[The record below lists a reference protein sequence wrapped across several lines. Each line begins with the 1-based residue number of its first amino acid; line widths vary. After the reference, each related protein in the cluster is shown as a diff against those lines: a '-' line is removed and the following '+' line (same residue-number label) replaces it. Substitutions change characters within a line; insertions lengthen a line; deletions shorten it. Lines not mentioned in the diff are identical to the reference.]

1 MDLRKVTE
9 RYLITFYWLGQ
20 SSYNPR
26 MQSPINEEFK
36 SKAVRFLPVI
46 SWAVVTSILS
56 NYVLWDGFQRS
67 YDRGSEMSISCIW
80 YIVEH
85 MMLIAVVSSSI
96 RYGHLLSIVHKDLQ
110 MIQCMLKYKMKI
122 TLNTAT
128 FLGAYKRK
136 IICILGLN
144 LLSIL
149 GGLRQK
155 INLLVSCLYKTQV
168 FIELLVIFHAI
179 FYIGILKMLLKHFGD
194 HTEVLSKQ
202 HLNGFGSQYYEAR
215 AVISQLRLFRRT
227 HYQLQKCAS
236 VIDKYFGWILLT
248 SILYLFYSIV
258 WSLYWAFVYVHM
270 EHTCL
275 NFLRKYEEGKDVRNS
290 RSTLPSAK

>member
-1 MDLRKVTE
+1 MKSSVSNWSVSVMDLRKVTE
-9 RYLITFYWLGQ
+9 RYLITFFWLGQ

-26 MQSPINEEFK
+26 MQSPMNEVFK
-36 SKAVRFLPVI
+36 SKVVSFLPVI
-46 SWAVVTSILS
+46 SWAVATSILS
-56 NYVLWDGFQRS
+56 IYVLWDCFQRS
-67 YDRGSEMSISCIW
+67 YDRGSEMSTSCIW
-80 YIVEH
+80 CILEH
-85 MMLIAVVSSSI
+85 MSIIAVVSSSV

-144 LLSIL
+144 LLSLL
-149 GGLRQK
+149 GGLRP
-155 INLLVSCLYKTQV
+155 NTSLLISCLYKTQV
-168 FIELLVIFHAI
+168 FLENLVIFHAI

-202 HLNGFGSQYYEAR
+202 HLNGPGSQYDEAR
-215 AVISQLRLFRRT
+215 VVIAQLRLFRRT

-248 SILYLFYSIV
+248 SILYLFYIIV
-258 WSLYWAFVYVHM
+258 WSLYWAFVYVYM
-270 EHTCL
+270 DQTRL
-275 NFLRKYEEGKDVRNS
+275 NFMRKYE
-290 RSTLPSAK
+290 